1 MPSQSIWKTI
11 SNDLLRAIGQGQLS
25 AGDKLP
31 TEQNLAAQ
39 YGVNRHTV
47 RQALS
52 DLAAQN
58 LVWSKRG
65 SGVFVTSQK
74 TSYQMGKRVRFTE
87 NIRAS
92 GRTPTRDVLQIVTQR
107 ADSSAAQALGITAGD
122 DVHVFYGIS
131 KSDDVP
137 VALFK
142 SVFDAQRF
150 PELKAKL
157 EQYSSVTQALAASGV
172 MDYTRRWT
180 QITAVLADP
189 VQANHLKIKSG
200 DPLMRATS
208 LNTDASGAPVE
219 FGSTHFVGDRIQLTY
234 DDEPSPN

>member
-1 MPSQSIWKTI
+1 MAEKSLWKTI
-11 SNDLLRAIGQGQLS
+11 SNDLGRAIDQGHFA

-31 TEQNLAAQ
+31 TEQHLAAQ

-47 RQALS
+47 RQALA

-92 GRTPTRDVLQIVTQR
+92 GRTPTREVLQIVTQR
-107 ADSSAAQALGITAGD
+107 ADPSAAQALDITAGD
-122 DVHVFYGIS
+122 DVHVFHGIS
-131 KSDDVP
+131 KSDDIP

-142 SVFDAQRF
+142 SVFGAKRF
-150 PELKAKL
+150 PKLTAQL
-157 EQYSSVTQALAASGV
+157 EQYSSVTRALAASGV

-189 VQANHLKIKSG
+189 VQANHLKIKPG

-208 LNTDASGAPVE
+208 LNTDAFGAPVE
-219 FGSTHFVGDRIQLTY
+219 FGCAHFVGDRIQLTY